1 MNKPTILFL
10 DDEERIVRTLGVLFK
25 TQGKYDVLTS
35 VSAKEALQYFDEHEI
50 HVVVSDQRMPEMS
63 GVDFLSKVQ
72 EKSPNTIRILLTG
85 YADLDAIVGS
95 INEGE
100 VYRYITKPW
109 QNDMLK
115 DTVAKAS
122 EAARL
127 LFSSTEVV
135 SEAGKN
141 LEQEGSHPSSA
152 KDSGILVLHSEEDDI
167 TALVKDIYKDN
178 PVYDVTEAQQV
189 TSILSEN
196 DISVVVAD
204 ISQNRDDLASI
215 VKLIKHANP
224 SAMSIVL
231 TDSADA
237 NTAISLINQ
246 GQIYRYLPKPVKSG
260 RLKMSIASAL
270 EYAGKCKSSPDQVK
284 RHAVEEVT
292 DNQGGEISASIRSL
306 FSKMRRSVLG

>member
-127 LFSSTEVV
+127 LFSTPE
-135 SEAGKN
+135 EPK
-141 LEQEGSHPSSA
+141 QEGEHPSGA

-167 TALVKDIYKDN
+167 TSLIKDIYKEN
-178 PVYDVTEAQQV
+178 PIYDVTDAQQV

-270 EYAGKCKSSPDQVK
+270 EYAGKCKSSPDHVK

-292 DNQGGEISASIRSL
+292 YNQGGEISASIRSL